1 MPRAIDQDID
11 PEVHRPMRVLV
22 NLTPKEILA
31 VRGMSAPENV
41 RRITHDNLDEMDRL
55 GVVESSGPL
64 VYRIVMAGLKDTD
77 QIMADLGMPFDKLI
91 TQRNFP
97 LYPDGLRDERIQ
109 VVEPGFGFTVEE
121 GLQFLADRRLD
132 RPSCQQGIRF
142 AEQYGHKTTSEE
154 KAMVL
159 FLHEAWVGPDETPR
173 IMYLCRGADRRRFGL
188 MRSDYGFSERS
199 VLAGVERRSRK
210 YVIL

>member
-1 MPRAIDQDID
+1 MPRAINQGVD
-11 PEVHRPMRVLV
+11 PEVHRPMSVLP
-22 NLTPKEILA
+22 NLTRKQIWAIRDAMVLADARRDSRDGVEEIDQA
-31 VRGMSAPENV
+31 EIQ
-41 RRITHDNLDEMDRL
+41 RIP
-55 GVVESSGPL
+55 GPL

-97 LYPDGLRDERIQ
+97 LYPSGLRDERIQ
-109 VVEPGFGFTVEE
+109 VVEPGFCFTVEE
-121 GLQFLADRRLD
+121 GLQFLADHKLD
-132 RPSCQQGIRF
+132 RPSYQQGIRF
-142 AEQYGHKTTSEE
+142 AEQYGRKTTSEE

-159 FLHEAWVGPDETPR
+159 FLHEAWMSPDETPR